1 MVQAKNQA
9 RQCSLLPTLK
19 CLFSTLISLDG
30 RDIAQVETTI
40 SNNKLDYDDMMTIS
54 YEKYLQNF
62 AYQFIFH
69 FIAKNV
75 RYIRFFL

>member
-40 SNNKLDYDDMMTIS
+40 SNNKLDYNFLYASVRKI
-54 YEKYLQNF
+54 YLK
-62 AYQFIFH
+62 ILH
-69 FIAKNV
+69 SRPSV
-75 RYIRFFL
+75 